1 MRIKFPILSRIGL
14 RTKLLVAV
22 WGIVLS
28 IIALQS
34 GLMARTLRLN
44 NQAAA
49 EKSLFALYDSL
60 GDDVHVMENAAAAL
74 AVSLAD
80 RSDLQALVYQHDRQA
95 LLDLLT
101 PLFVTLRS
109 DHNISH
115 LYIHQ
120 ADGTVLLRVHAPEF
134 FGDPILPYRPIGAV
148 ALTEQRVVAGVELDP
163 DRLGVRG
170 MAPIL
175 FQEHLLGL
183 VEVGLNYDRTFLQDL
198 KRRTAAEYRVWLS
211 LDAAAPTGL
220 WPRGDEPPASSP
232 KLFHYAA
239 THAHLFPISAP
250 LYEQVIQKAALT
262 VQFVSADGESW
273 AVLLAPLYGYGKRI
287 LGVVEIAISRTQAL
301 RTLQRSL
308 VSNLLFTGGLA
319 LFTMILLTLAIEPI
333 VLQPVRRLHQVT
345 QRRLAGDLDAR
356 AEHLPRD
363 ELGALGEAF
372 NQLGDRINA
381 LIDDLE
387 QQIQISQQA
396 ETSLRV
402 QSEQVDRFF
411 TLALDLLCIANTEGY
426 FLRVN
431 PEWEKTLGYTVKDLN
446 GCRFLDLVH
455 PDDIPATLQAI
466 QDLADSKEVLN
477 FVNRYRRRDGSYR
490 WLEWRSSPAGHLIY
504 AAARDITGRIQG
516 EAALRESE
524 ARFRQIVEASPM
536 GMHMYRLDDRDR
548 LIFIG
553 ANPAAEQIL
562 GLDHTQFIGKT
573 IEEAFPPLAQT
584 EVPMRYR
591 LAAREGIAWKTD
603 QIDYQDEQIRGA
615 FEVYAFQTGPGQ
627 MTAMFLDITERKQA
641 EQKIL
646 QRTAELATLNALAR
660 EIGASLTLQRTLSV
674 ALNGLI
680 EVVHPSLTFLFMR
693 EGDRLK
699 LHQILPPEAEKRF
712 AEIPEHRVGECMCG
726 LAVIQKK
733 ALYSR
738 NIMHDA
744 RCTWEECKKAGIVS
758 FAALPLYDGEKV
770 TGVIGVAADQ
780 ERDFETRAEFL
791 ETLASHVSVALVNA
805 RLFETVQRYAAELEQ
820 RVQERT
826 AQLELANRELEAF
839 AYSVSHDLRAP
850 LRAMD
855 GFSQALE
862 EDCGDQIDATGQG
875 YIRRIRNAAQRMSDL
890 IDGLLQLSRITRGEL
905 NYERVNL
912 SALATEIAI
921 ELEHAHPQRKFE
933 WQITP
938 GLYAWGDRRM
948 LRAALENLLDNAVKF
963 TIYRECAR
971 IEFGRAQSAGEQ
983 AILYIRDNGAGFDMA
998 YADKLFGAFQRL
1010 HTAGEF
1016 PGSGIGLATVQRII
1030 HRHRGRI
1037 WAEGQVD
1044 HGATFWFTLPQME
1057 QEA

>member
-14 RTKLLVAV
+14 RTKLLAAV

-34 GLMARTLRLN
+34 GLMVRTLRLN
-44 NQAAA
+44 NRVAA
-49 EKSLFALYDSL
+49 EKSLFFLYDSL
-60 GDDVHVMENAAAAL
+60 GDEVHVMENAAAAL

-80 RSDLQALVYQHDRQA
+80 RSDLQALVYQRDRQA

-134 FGDPILPYRPIGAV
+134 FGDPTLPYRPIGAV

-220 WPRGDEPPASSP
+220 WPRGDEPPAPSP

-239 THAHLFPISAP
+239 THAHPFPISAP
-250 LYEQVIQKAALT
+250 LYEQVIQEAALT

-387 QQIQISQQA
+387 QQIQISRQA
-396 ETSLRV
+396 EASLRV

-431 PEWEKTLGYTVKDLN
+431 PEWEKTLDYTVKDLN

-490 WLEWRSSPAGHLIY
+490 WLEWRSSSAGHLIY
-504 AAARDITGRIQG
+504 AAARDITGRIQS

-536 GMHMYRLDDRDR
+536 GMHMYRLEQNR
-548 LIFIG
+548 LVFIG
-553 ANPAAEQIL
+553 ANPAAERIL

-591 LAAREGIAWKTD
+591 LAAREGIAWKAD

-615 FEVYAFQTGPGQ
+615 FEVYAFQTGPEQ
-627 MTAMFLDITERKQA
+627 MTAMFLDITERKQT

-660 EIGASLTLQRTLSV
+660 EISASLALQHTLSV
-674 ALNGLI
+674 ALKGLI
-680 EVVHPSLTFLFMR
+680 EVIHPSLTFLFMR

-699 LHQILPPEAEKRF
+699 LQQILPPEAEKRLI
-712 AEIPEHRVGECMCG
+712 EIPEHRVGECICG

-744 RCTWEECKKAGIVS
+744 RCTWEECKKAGIIS
-758 FAALPLYDGEKV
+758 FAALPLYDGEEV

-850 LRAMD
+850 LRAID

-875 YIRRIRNAAQRMSDL
+875 YIRRIRNAAQRMGEL

-912 SALATEIAI
+912 SALTTEIAT
-921 ELEHAHPQRKFE
+921 ELEHAHPQRRFE

-938 GLYAWGDRRM
+938 GVYAWGDRRM

-963 TIYRECAR
+963 TIHREYAR
-971 IEFGRAQSAGEQ
+971 IEFGCVQSAGEQ
-983 AILYIRDNGAGFDMA
+983 AIYIRDNGAGFDMA

-1030 HRHRGRI
+1030 HRHGGRI

-1044 HGATFWFTLPQME
+1044 RGATFWFTLPQME
-1057 QEA
+1057 QEI